1 MLRNIGSVG
10 NVAPANPAQ
19 IEVHSGRPLVIRLIT
34 ALLQEAQQHGRRRF
48 ALHNVQRAGVQN
60 AQADGGRVQHHI
72 HRARRVALADLV
84 VGDGIDLHG
93 GVSTAIPGQHPD
105 DVGLLIAQLRGLE
118 IQLIGGL
125 GIAVALFHG
134 LAVQRDPDLIG
145 VDHTGPQLSIG
156 TGDHRQGESL
166 GGHVQ
171 AGPVQ
176 IGDDGGWIVPHR
188 RVGIVRKI
196 RVIAHPVLNKPQEGL
211 SIIER
216 QHKEVICVEIQ
227 LCLVVLV
234 ILRSKQQSVPGV
246 GLIFQPDTDMQI
258 ALTQGIGHKGQLA
271 VGQFCLGELLGFQR
285 RINAG
290 GIILITAAAVVAAAA
305 AVVPVISSGSSAMIA
320 GILGTTLVV
329 IRIGATLVL
338 AGVLHGLIRGSCG
351 VLFVLALC
359 WVRRRLG
366 LVRLV
371 RVRRLLRRVLG
382 RIGILHALAGRCRL
396 SILFSGVLSAG
407 TAGALQRFRL
417 KLLRLTADGIV
428 RPCPPGGNQGST
440 DPCNQHNDQQNTD
453 GAI

>member
-1 MLRNIGSVG
+1 MLRDIGPVS
-10 NVAPANPAQ
+10 NVAPVDPAQ
-19 IEVHSGRPLVIRLIT
+19 VEIHGSRPLIIRVI
-34 ALLQEAQQHGRRRF
+34 AVFLQEAQQHGCRRL
-48 ALHNVQRAGVQN
+48 ALHDVQRTGIQN
-60 AQADGGRVQHHI
+60 AQPDGGRIQHHI
-72 HRARRVALADLV
+72 YRTRRVAFADLV

-93 GVSTAIPGQHPD
+93 GVSVAVPGQHPD
-105 DVGLLIAQLRGLE
+105 DMRFLIAGLGGLE
-118 IQLIGGL
+118 IQFIGGL
-125 GIAVALFHG
+125 RIAVALFHD
-134 LAVQRDPDLIG
+134 LPVQCDLNLIG
-145 VDHTGPQLSIG
+145 VDHTGPQLG
-156 TGDHRQGESL
+156 VGAGNHRQGEGL
-166 GGHVQ
+166 RGHVQ
-171 AGPVQ
+171 TGSVQ
-176 IGDDGGWIVPHR
+176 IGDDRGRIVPHR

-211 SIIER
+211 SIIEG

-227 LCLVVLV
+227 LRLVVLV
-234 ILRSKQQSVPGV
+234 ILGSQQQSVSGI
-246 GLIFQPDTDMQI
+246 GLIFQPDTDMQVPF
-258 ALTQGIGHKGQLA
+258 AYGISHKGQLP
-271 VGQFCLGELLGFQR
+271 VWQLRLGKLLGFQG

-290 GIILITAAAVVAAAA
+290 RIIFLTAAAVVAAAA
-305 AVVPVISSGSSAMIA
+305 AVVPVVSAGAITMVT
-320 GILGTTLVV
+320 GILGAALVV

-338 AGVLHGLIRGSCG
+338 AGVLHGIICGSCG

>member
-1 MLRNIGSVG
+1 MLRDIGSVG

-19 IEVHSGRPLVIRLIT
+19 IEVHGSRPLVIRLIT

-48 ALHNVQRAGVQN
+48 ALHDVQRSGIQN
-60 AQADGGRVQHHI
+60 AQADGSRVQHHI

-93 GVSTAIPGQHPD
+93 GVSVSVPGQHPD

-145 VDHTGPQLSIG
+145 VDHTGPQLG
-156 TGDHRQGESL
+156 VGAGDHRQGEGL

-176 IGDDGGWIVPHR
+176 IGDDGGRIVPHR
-188 RVGIVRKI
+188 RVGVVREI

-211 SIIER
+211 SIIEG

-258 ALTQGIGHKGQLA
+258 ALTQGIGHKGQFP
-271 VGQFCLGELLGFQR
+271 VGQLCLGELLGFQR

-290 GIILITAAAVVAAAA
+290 GIILITAAAVVTSAA
-305 AVVPVISSGSSAMIA
+305 AVVPVVSAGAITMVT
-320 GILGTTLVV
+320 GILGTAFV
-329 IRIGATLVL
+329 IV
-338 AGVLHGLIRGSCG
+338 
-351 VLFVLALC
+351 
-359 WVRRRLG
+359 
-366 LVRLV
+366 
-371 RVRRLLRRVLG
+371 
-382 RIGILHALAGRCRL
+382 
-396 SILFSGVLSAG
+396 
-407 TAGALQRFRL
+407 
-417 KLLRLTADGIV
+417 
-428 RPCPPGGNQGST
+428 
-440 DPCNQHNDQQNTD
+440 
-453 GAI
+453 